1 MSTNSKPI
9 YLLTVRGTLVPQSTE
24 AARVTHNQ
32 TAGNPAGVAAARSL
46 GDLSHM
52 VHVPVPHAGHPAGDF
67 LILDLWNNLEGLNQF
82 FSDPQVQ
89 QGGHMIFTNQENV
102 VWAPAEEFY
111 TYHIPAPTGR
121 NQRFVGIVRGK
132 VHSRAAAAAAHN
144 AFVSKMTNEARLAGN
159 LTHEAFFRLAPPGAP
174 QGLEFLG
181 LDTWFDGEGMGRYYE
196 RPELMQGLM
205 EMFAEEPSAT
215 VWVHPGGEWVEW

>member
-1 MSTNSKPI
+1 
-9 YLLTVRGTLVPQSTE
+9 
-24 AARVTHNQ
+24 
-32 TAGNPAGVAAARSL
+32 
-46 GDLSHM
+46 
-52 VHVPVPHAGHPAGDF
+52 
-67 LILDLWNNLEGLNQF
+67 
-82 FSDPQVQ
+82 
-89 QGGHMIFTNQENV
+89 MIFTKQENV

-121 NQRFVGIVRGK
+121 NQRFVGIVRGR

-159 LTHEAFFRLAPPGAP
+159 LTHEAYFRLAPPGAP
-174 QGLEFLG
+174 EGLEFLG